1 MTDSDSLR
9 DQLQRPEILVAP
21 GIYDA
26 FGALMV
32 ERANFPAAYISGAS
46 IAYTRYGRPDL
57 GLVGMD
63 EVASVLSAI
72 GERVGIPL
80 IVDADTGYGNA
91 LNVIR
96 TVKLFERNG
105 ASVIQLEDQS
115 LPKRCGHFSGKTLVS
130 AAEMMGKIKA
140 AQDAR
145 RSADTLI
152 MARTDAI
159 AVEGIDAALD
169 RAERYHEA
177 GADILFVE
185 APRDVE
191 EMRKVTARL
200 GDKAPLLANM
210 VEGGNTPILP
220 SAELQKIGY
229 SIVIF
234 PGGLARAVG
243 HLMGRYF
250 ASLKTHGNTAPF
262 RSQMIDF
269 DELNALIGTPEML
282 ADGARFD
289 TGNFEAKSTDD
300 AG

>member
-1 MTDSDSLR
+1 MPSLR
-9 DQLQRPEILVAP
+9 EQLGSTEIVVAP

-32 ERANFPAAYISGAS
+32 ERAGFPAAYLSGAS

-72 GERVGIPL
+72 GERVDIPL

-105 ASVIQLEDQS
+105 ARVIQLEDQS
-115 LPKRCGHFSGKTLVS
+115 LPKRCGHLAGKTLVP
-130 AAEMMGKIKA
+130 AAEMVGKIKA
-140 AQDAR
+140 ALDAR
-145 RSADTLI
+145 QSADTLI

-159 AVEGIDAALD
+159 AVEGFDASLD
-169 RAERYHEA
+169 RAHRYCEA

-185 APRDVE
+185 APKDADQ
-191 EMRKVTARL
+191 MRQVTAQL
-200 GDKAPLLANM
+200 GTKVPLLANM
-210 VEGGNTPILP
+210 VEGGKTPILP
-220 SAELQKIGY
+220 AAELQEIGY

-250 ASLKTHGNTAPF
+250 ASLRNHGDTSQF
-262 RSQMIDF
+262 RGQMIDF
-269 DELNALIGTPEML
+269 DEMNNLIGTPGML
-282 ADGARFD
+282 AAGARYD
-289 TGNFEAKSTDD
+289 PRNFGGGDD
-300 AG
+300 

>member
-1 MTDSDSLR
+1 MQNSASLR
-9 DQLQRPEILVAP
+9 EQLQGPEIVVAP

-32 ERANFPAAYISGAS
+32 ERAGFPAAYISGAS

-63 EVASVLSAI
+63 EVANVLSAI
-72 GERVGIPL
+72 GERVDVPL

-105 ASVIQLEDQS
+105 AGVIQLEDQS
-115 LPKRCGHFSGKTLVS
+115 LPKRCGHLAGKTLVS

-140 AQDAR
+140 ARDAR
-145 RSADTLI
+145 ASADTLI

-159 AVEGIDAALD
+159 AVEGLDAALT
-169 RAERYHEA
+169 RAERYREA

-185 APRDVE
+185 APRDVD
-191 EMRKVTARL
+191 EMRVVTARL
-200 GDKAPLLANM
+200 GDQTPLLANM
-210 VEGGNTPILP
+210 VEGGKTPILP
-220 SAELQKIGY
+220 AAELQEIGY
-229 SIVIF
+229 SLVIF

-243 HLMGRYF
+243 HMMGRYF
-250 ASLKTHGNTAPF
+250 ASLRSHGDTAPF
-262 RSQMIDF
+262 RSQMIGF
-269 DELNALIGTPEML
+269 DEMNALIGTPEML
-282 ADGARFD
+282 ANGARYD
-289 TGNFEAKSTDD
+289 AGNFEDGD
-300 AG
+300 

>member
-1 MTDSDSLR
+1 MQNSASLR
-9 DQLQRPEILVAP
+9 EQLQGPEIVVAP

-32 ERANFPAAYISGAS
+32 ERAGFPAAYISGAS

-63 EVASVLSAI
+63 EVANVLSAI
-72 GERVGIPL
+72 GERVDVPL

-105 ASVIQLEDQS
+105 ANVIQLEDQS
-115 LPKRCGHFSGKTLVS
+115 LPKRCGHLAGKTLVS

-140 AQDAR
+140 ARDAR
-145 RSADTLI
+145 ASADTLI

-159 AVEGIDAALD
+159 AVEGLDAALT
-169 RAERYHEA
+169 RAERYREA

-185 APRDVE
+185 APRDVD
-191 EMRKVTARL
+191 EMRVVTARL
-200 GDKAPLLANM
+200 GDQTPLLANM
-210 VEGGNTPILP
+210 VEGGKTPILP
-220 SAELQKIGY
+220 AAELQEIGY
-229 SIVIF
+229 SLVIF

-243 HLMGRYF
+243 HMMGRYF
-250 ASLKTHGNTAPF
+250 ASLRSHGDTAPAGL
-262 RSQMIDF
+262 RY
-269 DELNALIGTPEML
+269 
-282 ADGARFD
+282 ARCRLP
-289 TGNFEAKSTDD
+289 GYAR
-300 AG
+300 AAW

>member
-1 MTDSDSLR
+1 MSDSASLR
-9 DQLQRPEILVAP
+9 ILLQGPEIVVAP

-32 ERANFPAAYISGAS
+32 ERAGFPAAYLSGAS
-46 IAYTRYGRPDL
+46 IAYTRFGRPDL

-63 EVASVLSAI
+63 EVAAVLSAI
-72 GERVGIPL
+72 GERVQVPL

-105 ASVIQLEDQS
+105 ASIIQLEDQD
-115 LPKRCGHFSGKTLVS
+115 LPKRCGHLAGKTLVP
-130 AAEMMGKIKA
+130 AAEMVGKIKA
-140 AQDAR
+140 ALDAR

-159 AVEGIDAALD
+159 AVEGLDAALA

-185 APRDVE
+185 APRDLE
-191 EMRKVTARL
+191 EMRAVTSRL
-200 GDKAPLLANM
+200 GGRAPLLANM
-210 VEGGNTPILP
+210 VEGGKTPILP
-220 SAELQKIGY
+220 ASELQNIGY
-229 SIVIF
+229 SMVIF

-243 HLMGRYF
+243 HLMERYL
-250 ASLKTHGNTAPF
+250 ASLQTHGDTGPF
-262 RSQMIDF
+262 RDQMIDF
-269 DELNALIGTPEML
+269 DQMNDLIGTPEML
-282 ADGARFD
+282 ASGNRYDAANFM
-289 TGNFEAKSTDD
+289 TGNDR
-300 AG
+300 